1 MTTPAGDFMTLKSSF
16 ANVLRAMRG
25 MRNITQREFADTTSR
40 TYLSKLEAGRSS
52 ITLDKLEQLSE
63 RLNLSSLAIL
73 TLTLSE
79 HTGQSANELIAMLRD
94 EIMDLEQDGCIPG
107 LRATLGDEP
116 MTVRG
121 PRVLRSSSAREPR
134 ATHTGAI
141 QPELP
146 FSD

>member
-1 MTTPAGDFMTLKSSF
+1 MTLKSSF

-63 RLNLSSLAIL
+63 RLNLSPLVIL

-79 HTGQSANELIAMLRD
+79 HTGQSVNELIATLRD
-94 EIMDLEQDGCIPG
+94 EIRNLEQDGCIPG
-107 LRATLGDEP
+107 LRVTLGDE
-116 MTVRG
+116 TKIGRR
-121 PRVLRSSSAREPR
+121 PRAIRNSSARAPR

-141 QPELP
+141 QAELP

>member
-1 MTTPAGDFMTLKSSF
+1 MTLKSSF

-52 ITLDKLEQLSE
+52 ITLHKLEQLSE
-63 RLNLSSLAIL
+63 RLNLSPLAIL

-79 HTGQSANELIAMLRD
+79 HTGQSANELIATLRD
-94 EIMDLEQDGCIPG
+94 EIRDLEQDGCIPG

-116 MTVRG
+116 MIGRTARAL
-121 PRVLRSSSAREPR
+121 PRSS
-134 ATHTGAI
+134 ATTSKAAQAGAP
-141 QPELP
+141 QTELS
-146 FSD
+146 FTD

>member
-1 MTTPAGDFMTLKSSF
+1 MTLKSSF

-63 RLNLSSLAIL
+63 RLNLSPLAIL

-79 HTGQSANELIAMLRD
+79 HTGQSANELIATLRD
-94 EIMDLEQDGCIPG
+94 EIRDLEQDGCIPG
-107 LRATLGDEP
+107 LQATLGDEP
-116 MTVRG
+116 MIGRTARAL
-121 PRVLRSSSAREPR
+121 RRSSAKTSR
-134 ATHTGAI
+134 ATQAGAM
-141 QPELP
+141 QTELP
-146 FSD
+146 FTD

>member
-1 MTTPAGDFMTLKSSF
+1 MTLKSSF

-63 RLNLSSLAIL
+63 RLNLSPLAIL

-79 HTGQSANELIAMLRD
+79 HTGQSANELIATLRD
-94 EIMDLEQDGCIPG
+94 EIRDLEQDGCIPG

-116 MTVRG
+116 VIGRA
-121 PRVLRSSSAREPR
+121 PRALRRSSAKAPR
-134 ATHTGAI
+134 ATQVAAM